1 VADLNGTTSLPGLYA
16 VGEVACTG
24 VHGANRLASNSL
36 TEGVV
41 AGTRVGRELSWK
53 LPERCAVADE
63 AVPALLDVSSRTLLR
78 ATMSRHVGVLRQPS
92 GLGIAR
98 EVLNDMAQSAHV
110 DVVPSLASFETTNL
124 LMVAAAV
131 VGAAEIRTE
140 SRGCHR
146 RVDFDTERDEWQ
158 QHVNVQ
164 CDNGE
169 MIFRYNEVG

>member
-1 VADLNGTTSLPGLYA
+1 
-16 VGEVACTG
+16 
-24 VHGANRLASNSL
+24 
-36 TEGVV
+36 
-41 AGTRVGRELSWK
+41 
-53 LPERCAVADE
+53 
-63 AVPALLDVSSRTLLR
+63 
-78 ATMSRHVGVLRQPS
+78 
-92 GLGIAR
+92 
-98 EVLNDMAQSAHV
+98 
-110 DVVPSLASFETTNL
+110 L